1 MALNSVDIIVLSGLA
16 VLMIIAIRIVI
27 GFFK

>member
-1 MALNSVDIIVLSGLA
+1 MALNSVDIIVLSAIA
-16 VLMIIAIRIVI
+16 VIMVIAIRIII

>member
-1 MALNSVDIIVLSGLA
+1 MALNSVDIIVLSVIA
-16 VLMIIAIRIVI
+16 VIMVIAIRIII